1 MTKKVHSIIVPLF
14 IVFRLISVSAQT
26 NEERRERADK
36 FFEKENY
43 VQATPDYLHL
53 LSLDPRSADLN
64 FRYGAC
70 LLFNSN
76 QKSESLRYLK
86 FATSDPNIDSR
97 AYYFY
102 GLALHLNYQFGEAQR
117 FYGTYANLTIGKSDP
132 RYPVDRQIEMCNNG
146 KRLLTTFTDI
156 IVAEKQEIDNSKF
169 FRIYTDANTIGGD
182 ILVTAKFQSRYDVK
196 MGHVPIVHFPPNAKE
211 IYYSS
216 YGDNGANGLDIYV
229 RRKLP
234 NGEWGE
240 PQSLPGMVNT
250 KFDEDFPYMHPSG
263 KYLYFSS
270 TGHNSMGGYD
280 VYLSKL
286 DVNTNTFREPENVD
300 FAISSPD
307 DDFFYVV
314 DSAFQNAYFA
324 SARQSQ
330 DGMLHVYKV
339 KVARVPL
346 KEVIIMG
353 EFISEVNPE
362 LKSMSIKLTYNT
374 NGNDVGLVKS
384 NKIGKYSYVFP
395 QGGKYNYAIDI
406 EGISEEFTFTVEL
419 PFLDELRPLKQR
431 IIHTKEDG
439 QDIVKILNLFDEDVE
454 GAEAIIADVIRKKSE
469 LNVNIQEFDLDAL
482 DQEAKNQEI
491 LAELG
496 FENMSPSEISTK
508 IKELVDINEN
518 KKEVQA
524 GVSDN
529 IDSEILAKSERIQ
542 DLNEIQQE
550 LTEKALKTDD
560 PITKHRLL
568 SEAQQKEAQ
577 KENLI
582 DAIESLVALK
592 EEVKSKLSSSSSPN
606 AVNELKDLSSRYDA
620 LLNQDKENEAI
631 TLLAEEKLLLRTAG
645 DGTPDELMNDYI
657 KKSSDL
663 REQIRNESKKEQ
675 QINALVEASNQEVN
689 RLQGL
694 IEVSKKKDI
703 PAIEKQIAD
712 KREEISMAQQDLQ
725 KSRERK
731 VELTR
736 ELGIVDAQ
744 IASLQNAMTAEE
756 HIAVNQS
763 VLTESIKSVET
774 IAEVQNTVNYAE
786 EIAKIEERSPA
797 LFNTNASVQEK
808 VKTKLASDIA
818 ATQKESGLS
827 PAEKLAQE
835 ERLLEAANEQL
846 ESRKEVIQQ
855 EMTTN
860 PSNELKEELSRI
872 ENYQTE
878 IHAEKVRVAA
888 ELEAMRS
895 DNPDLAYSKSDVQK
909 ELAPSLE
916 SDIKNN
922 EASSRTELEKSREL
936 VKLLNEF
943 DNKLQE
949 EKTALQSEYDRNPE
963 KSELEGRIALVDELI
978 QDNEKRLNTANQRL
992 SNAEADVAVQEANPS
1007 DLISD
1012 FVSQLT
1018 NAQNQVDPIR
1028 SLEEE
1033 KVLQNKVLSA
1043 VDERV
1048 KELDKNLKKNPND
1061 EASAREKESLEM
1073 LKTTTAN
1080 RITAIDEAI
1089 QTAQNTLVEKET
1101 VNKDLLVNNYT
1112 SRKAEIEQKGAAGN
1126 TEMLALEQELAQQIK
1141 NELAKT
1147 ESALS
1152 GNPEDLNLLTKK
1164 RDLLLLE
1171 EENYQQIKALEAASR
1186 TEVKTYESDEALLNE
1201 LVSAE
1206 ISKLLS
1212 KDENQLNT
1220 KEKTNLSEALTE
1232 AQAKLDELK
1241 NELTNSSLSE
1251 DQKDEQIKRIARVEA
1266 ELNQKKKTLEGNTE
1280 LEFVATSLVAD
1291 YDSRKESIENNTEI
1305 TETQRLE
1312 QLVKLDEELKAAAQK
1327 DLEAT
1332 NKKLKRDSE
1341 NNEFIARKASLQD
1354 ELLASEARI
1363 AENRQT
1369 LELLTTSTT
1378 NTPNLDGTSVRNEV
1392 LFDFDSRKESIENN
1406 PELTETQRLE
1416 QLLQLDEEL
1425 IAALQ
1430 KDLEATDKK
1439 LKRDAEN
1446 PALLSRKELL
1456 QAELLSGEGRISEN
1470 KQTLELLAGSNTIAQ
1485 TFDEAKVID
1494 ELMPNYESRRSSIGA
1509 GAFNEQMEFEQELL
1523 EALRAK
1529 VVSLEKNDPANQ
1541 LPEYKTLLTKQEA
1554 VLEEIRE
1561 TSFNA
1566 LSEEEKLSRIKSLSS
1581 NYSSDEALSK
1591 EEKIEQELQLQEVL
1605 DKEIQSLEK
1614 QLARKGS
1621 AGVDLALYQT
1631 KRLLAESER
1640 READLKKENPVD
1652 AAKNDFIQELR
1663 ATYDFSEKDESELTP
1678 SELKSYES
1686 ELVAYES
1693 ALYEEKQGLEA
1704 KIQNNPEEGDA
1715 ERLNWLNEELEEVAA
1730 SKHRAVIRMGELET
1744 LAETNDSNELSKLNI
1759 EINET
1764 KNKLESATNDSERR
1778 ILENELR
1785 ALEQERTKLEN
1796 EVKSNEIRENQTIN
1810 NALISKVLAENSN
1823 TDKEKLGAYHTS
1835 NQELEDKRLTEI
1847 EAIDNPKHKAYEL
1860 EKLQADQNQ
1869 KQVFVNEIALSD
1881 RVEQIEMEA
1890 GVNLSS
1896 REELEARKRRFV
1908 IRVGEID
1915 RETEQLREELNTAK
1929 KTEKDGITQEI
1940 EALESEKALLQ
1951 SEIARLETRIL
1962 EAPSSQEVSEEL
1974 SLKTDISFSEEREIA
1989 AREDYK
1995 VYEEKASL
2003 AVRKAKQIK
2012 SNEME
2017 LNILRD
2023 QLKEKLLNELAGANQ
2038 DEEIEVLTRKIA
2050 TLEEETDRLRIEL
2063 IQEEYQAD
2071 KMLPTNEE
2079 DAMKFK
2085 NLIRRGVKP
2094 IQASVVAASIL
2105 SIPAEGFA
2113 IGEKAEPGTPREI
2126 PIAVGVKAP
2135 EGLVY
2140 RVQVGAFARPIPA
2153 EHFSEFTPVSGEKI
2167 EGTNITRYMAGYFN
2181 SSSRVTE
2188 AREEIR
2194 RLGYSDAF
2202 IVAYCNGERI
2212 QFGEAKRLEAAG
2224 ICVPKRENELM
2235 LQVAQNTAEN
2245 LGVDLSAASAKV
2257 EENDYN
2263 KAPGAAP
2270 ADPIEEM
2277 PGLFFTV
2284 QIGVFNQPVGKESL
2298 YGMDEILTFRLPNGQ
2313 IRYSSGIF
2321 NSVNEAKPRRT
2332 EALNN
2337 GVQGA
2342 FITAYLNGERIPLWE
2357 ANRILDEQGSAILY
2371 TKQAKPKVEEP
2382 KVTPID
2388 KNPVV
2393 LEEVR
2398 PEKVDQAPAR
2408 VQIVSKKRFEDF
2420 PRDVLNRYN
2429 TEGTFFFDETDRRV
2443 KSVIYQDEDHLPRL
2457 FNFRND
2463 IDTIYLDQVQLMEA
2477 SQQLTTAVVRIETD
2491 KMPGDLMDWLLRSN
2505 LRRSIE
2511 QKKDGIVLKL
2521 YDIREEKRMEI
2532 TQKLQTLGY
2541 VPELVEQETMDE

>member
-1 MTKKVHSIIVPLF
+1 M
-14 IVFRLISVSAQT
+14 SAQT

-86 FATSDPNIDSR
+86 FATTDPNIDSR

-117 FYGTYANLTIGKSDP
+117 FYGTYANLNLNKSDS

-182 ILVTAKFQSRYDVK
+182 ILVTAKFQSKYDAK
-196 MGHVPIVHFPPNAKE
+196 MGHIPVVHFPPNAKQ

-240 PQSLPGMVNT
+240 PQPVPGMVNT

-286 DVNTNTFREPENVD
+286 DVNTNSFREPENVD

-353 EFISEVNPE
+353 EFISEVNPD
-362 LKSMSIKLTYNT
+362 LKSLNIKLTYNT

-384 NKIGKYSYVFP
+384 NKVGKYSYVFP
-395 QGGKYNYAIDI
+395 QGGKYNYNIDI
-406 EGISEEFTFTVEL
+406 EGINEEFTFTVEL

-491 LAELG
+491 LTELG

-518 KKEVQA
+518 KKEVQSR
-524 GVSDN
+524 VSDN

-550 LTEKALKTDD
+550 LTEKALNTED

-568 SEAQQKEAQ
+568 TEAQQKEAQ
-577 KENLI
+577 KETLI
-582 DAIESLVALK
+582 DAIESLVSLK
-592 EEVKSKLSSSSSPN
+592 EEVKTKLSSSSSPN
-606 AVNELKDLSSRYDA
+606 AVSELKDLSSRYDA
-620 LLNQDKENEAI
+620 LLKQNKESDAI
-631 TLLAEEKLLLRTAG
+631 SVLSDNKLLLRTAG
-645 DGTPDELMNDYI
+645 KGTPDELMNDYI

-663 REQIRNESKKEQ
+663 REQIRNEGKKEQ
-675 QINALVEASNQEVN
+675 QINALIESSNQEIN

-712 KREEISMAQQDLQ
+712 KREEISMSQQDLQ

-736 ELGIVDAQ
+736 ELGILDAQ
-744 IASLQNAMTAEE
+744 IASLQNAMNSED

-763 VLTESIKSVET
+763 ELNESIKSVES
-774 IAEVQNTVNYAE
+774 IAEAQNAVNYEE

-835 ERLLEAANEQL
+835 ERLLEAAYAQL
-846 ESRKEVIQQ
+846 ESRKEAIQN
-855 EMTTN
+855 EIKTN
-860 PSNELKEELSRI
+860 PSNELTEELSRI
-872 ENYQTE
+872 ENYQNE
-878 IHAEKVRVAA
+878 IKQEKDRVSD
-888 ELEAMRS
+888 ELDAMRNE
-895 DNPDLAYSKSDVQK
+895 NPDLAYSKTDVQK
-909 ELAPSLE
+909 ELAPNLE
-916 SDIKNN
+916 SDIKNV
-922 EASSRTELEKSREL
+922 EASSKTELEKSREL
-936 VKLLNEF
+936 VSLLNAF
-943 DNKLQE
+943 DNKLEE
-949 EKTALQSEYDRNPE
+949 EKIVLQAEFERNPDN
-963 KSELEGRIALVDELI
+963 SELEGRIALVDELI
-978 QDNEKRLNTANQRL
+978 QDNDKRLSAANQRL
-992 SNAEADVAVQEANPS
+992 SKAEAEIAVKEANPS
-1007 DLISD
+1007 DLIPD

-1018 NAQNQVDPIR
+1018 NAQNQLDPIR

-1043 VDERV
+1043 INERV
-1048 KELDKNLKKNPND
+1048 KELDKSLKKNPND
-1061 EASAREKESLEM
+1061 ESSLREKKSLDL
-1073 LKTTTAN
+1073 LKTSTIN
-1080 RITAIDEAI
+1080 RISEIDEAI
-1089 QTAQNTLVEKET
+1089 ASAQNTIAQNET
-1101 VNKDLLVNNYT
+1101 ISNDKLLADYS
-1112 SRKAEIEQKGAAGN
+1112 SRKATIEQKGTSAN
-1126 TEMLALEQELAQQIK
+1126 PEMLALEEELKLQITEELAR
-1141 NELAKT
+1141 T
-1147 ESALS
+1147 ERALEA
-1152 GNPEDLNLLTKK
+1152 NPDDQNLLTKK
-1164 RDLLLLE
+1164 RDLLKLE
-1171 EENYQQIKALEAASR
+1171 EENYQRIKQLEQENVAQIK
-1186 TEVKTYESDEALLNE
+1186 TFESDEALMSSIISSDIAKLKDKAVDELN
-1201 LVSAE
+1201 AKDK
-1206 ISKLLS
+1206 SKLS
-1212 KDENQLNT
+1212 D
-1220 KEKTNLSEALTE
+1220 ALTE
-1232 AQAKLDELK
+1232 AQSKLSQLKEELS
-1241 NELTNSSLSE
+1241 NSSLE
-1251 DQKDEQIKRIARVEA
+1251 EGQKEEQLMRIARVEA
-1266 ELNQKKKTLEGNTE
+1266 ELLEKKKVLAGSPE
-1280 LEFVATSLVAD
+1280 LEFVATSLVND
-1291 YDSRKESIENNTEI
+1291 YDSRKESIENNADI
-1305 TETQRLE
+1305 TETERLE
-1312 QLVKLDEELKAAAQK
+1312 QLVKLDEELRVAAQK
-1327 DLEAT
+1327 DL
-1332 NKKLKRDSE
+1332 D
-1341 NNEFIARKASLQD
+1341 
-1354 ELLASEARI
+1354 
-1363 AENRQT
+1363 
-1369 LELLTTSTT
+1369 
-1378 NTPNLDGTSVRNEV
+1378 
-1392 LFDFDSRKESIENN
+1392 
-1406 PELTETQRLE
+1406 
-1416 QLLQLDEEL
+1416 
-1425 IAALQ
+1425 
-1430 KDLEATDKK
+1430 ATDKK
-1439 LKRDAEN
+1439 LNRDSEN
-1446 PALLSRKELL
+1446 PSLVARKNALETELI
-1456 QAELLSGEGRISEN
+1456 ASESRISEN
-1470 KQTLELLAGSNTIAQ
+1470 KQTLELLAGTNSNTQNPVSTNVRSELLSDYDTRKESIENNADITESERLKQLINLDKELKTALENDIAATDKKLKRDSDNQDLIARKEALQ
-1485 TFDEAKVID
+1485 T
-1494 ELMPNYESRRSSIGA
+1494 ELSANESRISENNQTLELLAGTNTNTQDFNESVAVNELVPNYESRSASIGA
-1509 GAFNEQMEFEQELL
+1509 GEFTAQMELEQELL
-1523 EALRAK
+1523 ESLRSKIA
-1529 VVSLEKNDPANQ
+1529 SLERNDPENL
-1541 LPEYKTLLTKQEA
+1541 LPNYQALLKKQEA
-1554 VLEEIRE
+1554 LLDEIRE
-1561 TSFNA
+1561 TSFTS
-1566 LSEEEKLSRIKSLSS
+1566 LSEEEKLAKVKSISP
-1581 NYSSDEALSK
+1581 NYTSDQSLTQA
-1591 EEKIEQELQLQEVL
+1591 EKVKQEQELQERLE
-1605 DKEIQSLEK
+1605 KEIQALEK
-1614 QLARKGS
+1614 QLTRKGS
-1621 AGVDLALYQT
+1621 AGVDLSLYQS
-1631 KRLLAESER
+1631 KRLLSESQNREEELKKGSGNELAKTNFIEEL
-1640 READLKKENPVD
+1640 REA
-1652 AAKNDFIQELR
+1652 NDFEP
-1663 ATYDFSEKDESELTP
+1663 KDETQLNA
-1678 SELKSYES
+1678 SELKNYES
-1686 ELVAYES
+1686 RLSAYET
-1693 ALYEEKQGLEA
+1693 ALKEEKRSLEN
-1704 KIQNNPEEGDA
+1704 KIQNNPEEGDG
-1715 ERLNWLNEELEEVAA
+1715 ERLNWLNEELEELAA
-1730 SKHRAVIRMGELET
+1730 SKRRAVIRMGELET
-1744 LAETNDSNELSKLNI
+1744 LTDTNDSNELSKLNT

-1764 KNKLESATNDSERR
+1764 KSKLESATSDSERR
-1778 ILENELR
+1778 ALENELR
-1785 ALEQERTKLEN
+1785 ALQQERTELEN
-1796 EVKSNEIRENQTIN
+1796 EARSNEIRENQTLN
-1810 NALISKVLAENSN
+1810 DALITTVLAENSN
-1823 TDKEKLGAYHTS
+1823 TDKEKLEAYHNS
-1835 NQELEDKRLTEI
+1835 NKELENKRLTEI
-1847 EAIDNPKHKAYEL
+1847 EAIDNPDQKAYEL
-1860 EKLQADQNQ
+1860 ENLQADQDQ
-1869 KQVFVNEIALSD
+1869 KQVFVNEIALND
-1881 RVEQIEMEA
+1881 RIEKIESEA

-1896 REELEARKRRFV
+1896 REELEGRKRRFV
-1908 IRVGEID
+1908 IRIGEIE
-1915 RETEQLREELNTAK
+1915 RETEVLKEALSSAK
-1929 KTEKDGITQEI
+1929 KNEKAGISQEI
-1940 EALESEKALLQ
+1940 EALENEKALLQ
-1951 SEIARLETRIL
+1951 SEIARLERRIL
-1962 EAPSSQEVSEEL
+1962 EAPSSQTEEQEL
-1974 SLKTDISFSEEREIA
+1974 ALQTDISFSEEREIA
-1989 AREDYK
+1989 TREDYK
-1995 VYEEKASL
+1995 NYEEKASIAL
-2003 AVRKAKQIK
+2003 LTTKEIASKEV
-2012 SNEME
+2012 E
-2017 LNILRD
+2017 LELLRD
-2023 QLKEKLLNELAGANQ
+2023 QLKEKLLNELSGSVQ
-2038 DEEIEVLTRKIA
+2038 DEEIEALTRKIA
-2050 TLEEETDRLRIEL
+2050 TLEEETDRLRIQL

-2071 KMLPTNEE
+2071 KLLPTNEE
-2079 DAMKFK
+2079 DAMKFR

-2094 IQASVVAASIL
+2094 IQASVMAASIL

-2113 IGEKAEPGTPREI
+2113 IGEKAEPGTAREI

-2181 SSSRVTE
+2181 SSTKVTE

-2235 LQVAQNTAEN
+2235 MEVAQNTAEN
-2245 LGVDLSAASAKV
+2245 LGVDLSAASVKV

-2298 YGMDEILTFRLPNGQ
+2298 YGMKEILTFRLPNGQ

-2332 EALNN
+2332 EALNG
-2337 GVQGA
+2337 GVEGA

-2357 ANRILDEQGSAILY
+2357 ANRILDEQGSTILY
-2371 TKQAKPKVEEP
+2371 TKQVKPKVEDP
-2382 KVTPID
+2382 KIVPEVKD
-2388 KNPVV
+2388 PVV

-2398 PEKVDQAPAR
+2398 PEKIDQAPAR
-2408 VQIVSKKRFEDF
+2408 VQIVSKKRFETF

-2429 TEGTFFFDETDRRV
+2429 TEGTFFFDESDRRV

-2505 LRRSIE
+2505 LRRSVE

-2521 YDIREEKRMEI
+2521 YDIREEKRIEI

-2541 VPELVEQETMDE
+2541 LPELLEQETMDE